1 MKNGELMFPKQGKK
15 KKPIVR
21 YTPML
26 NSCCFF
32 TGRTDML
39 ERHHLFGGPNRKLSE
54 KYGLK
59 VWLTHDWHNEPP
71 NGVHHNETNM
81 RILHEYGQQ
90 VFEESYPKLDF
101 CKTFQLPNY
110 LRMKEGE

>member
-1 MKNGELMFPKQGKK
+1 MFPKEGKK
-15 KKPIVR
+15 KKKKQE

-26 NSCCFF
+26 NDCCFF
-32 TGRTDML
+32 TKRTDQL
-39 ERHHLFGGPNRKLSE
+39 ERHHIFGGSCRKLSE

-71 NGVHHNETNM
+71 NGVHHNEAHM
-81 RILHEYGQQ
+81 RELHEYGQQ
-90 VFEESYPKLDF
+90 VFEERYPDLDF

-110 LRMKEGE
+110 LRLKGSADD